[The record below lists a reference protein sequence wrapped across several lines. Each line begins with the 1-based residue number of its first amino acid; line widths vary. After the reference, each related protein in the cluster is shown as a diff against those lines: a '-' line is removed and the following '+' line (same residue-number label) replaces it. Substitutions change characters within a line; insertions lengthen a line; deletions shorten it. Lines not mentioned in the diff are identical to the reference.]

1 MRTRMFLTIVV
12 IVVLLTSVGGAT
24 ARFGAKA
31 PAAPQTAVGA
41 GFTFQGQLKNA
52 GGVVSGNCDM
62 TFRLF
67 DDAATSVQIGST
79 ITATVPVS
87 NSLFTVMLNSN
98 GEFGVNAFNGYAR
111 WLEVAVKCAGDA
123 AYTTLSPRQQ
133 ITAAPYAQYS
143 LTGNNAPHTPYVP
156 LQRPQTLDL
165 ATVDS
170 QLKGFNGAFTDG
182 QYGYFVP
189 GSDGISYV
197 GKVARVDLHSYIT
210 NSVAVLDLTT
220 VDAALK
226 AFASGFSDGRYGYFV
241 PNSGRSSGKLARLD
255 LQNFSVAGVTVLD
268 LTTVDPTLIGFAGG
282 FSDGHYAYLAPETPL
297 LSKVVRINLQD
308 FSTTGVSVLD
318 LATVDPALKGFLGGF
333 TDGRYG
339 YFVPYRNPSFF
350 GKLVRVDLQNFAA
363 SGVTVLDLTSIDSSL
378 VGFAGGFTDGRYGYI
393 VPDRT
398 SDFTYHG
405 KFVRVDLQNF
415 STSGVTILD
424 LTTVNPNL
432 TGYRGGVAIGGYAY
446 IFPHYNSVSIGHG
459 EIVRVD
465 LQNFSVSGVTY
476 LDTSLTD
483 PGLKGF
489 YGGFTDGQNIYLSPY
504 ASDDSTTQGKV
515 ARIQLFSGAG
525 AP

>member
-1 MRTRMFLTIVV
+1 MRTKLSLSLVV
-12 IVVLLTSVGGAT
+12 IVVLLATVSGAN
-24 ARFGAKA
+24 ARFGATA
-31 PAAPQTAVGA
+31 PTAPQAAVGS

-52 GGVVSGNCDM
+52 GATVNGNCDM
-62 TFRLF
+62 TFRLY
-67 DDAATSVQIGST
+67 DAAATGAQIGST

-87 NSLFTVMLNSN
+87 NSLFTVMLNTN
-98 GEFGVNAFNGYAR
+98 GEYGANAFNGYAR
-111 WLEVAVKCAGDA
+111 WLEVGVKCAGDPA
-123 AYTTLSPRQQ
+123 FTTLSPRQQ

-143 LTGNNAPHTPYVP
+143 LTGNSAPHTPHVP
-156 LQRPQTLDL
+156 LYRPQTLDL
-165 ATVDS
+165 ATVDP

-197 GKVARVDLHSYIT
+197 GKVARVDLNSYIT
-210 NSVAVLDLTT
+210 TSVTVLDLTT

-241 PNSGRSSGKLARLD
+241 PNSGRSSGKVARLD

-282 FSDGHYAYLAPETPL
+282 FSDGHYAYLAPETPF

-308 FSTTGVSVLD
+308 FSSTGVSVLD
-318 LATVDPALKGFLGGF
+318 LAMVDPALKGFLGGF

-363 SGVTVLDLTSIDSSL
+363 SGVTVLDLASIDSSL

-393 VPDRT
+393 VPNGA
-398 SDFTYHG
+398 SDFTQHG

-415 STSGVTILD
+415 STGGVTVLD
-424 LTTVNPNL
+424 LTTVNPSL
-432 TGYRGGVAIGGYAY
+432 RGYHGGVAIGGYAY
-446 IFPHYNSVSIGHG
+446 IFPYYNSVSVGHG

-465 LQNFSVSGVTY
+465 LQNFSASGVTY

-483 PGLKGF
+483 SGLKGF
-489 YGGFTDGQNIYLSPY
+489 YGGFTDGQFIYLSPY
-504 ASDDSTTQGKV
+504 ASDDTTTQGKV